1 MWDYV
6 NCRPIILA
14 ACLLVSASATA
25 QPQYLLAPS
34 PSQAEERR
42 PAQFRTEVNQ
52 VVIYASVYDS
62 ENQLVSDLK
71 ANEFSVFENK
81 IKQDISYFGQD
92 DIPSTVGIVIDS
104 SGSMRDKFRLVDQAT
119 RLFLAMN
126 NPQNELFLITFKNE
140 AELEEGF
147 TRDVEDIYDGL
158 DNIIISG
165 GTALYDAIFLAVD
178 MSQKGSEAKKIV
190 VVFTDGEDRDSYY
203 EHEELLDK
211 VRESDVQIYIVAFL
225 DLDLSRSGGI
235 FGIFKSQREKVQ
247 ATIQSITDYTGG
259 ISFFPKKI
267 TELNDVFQ
275 SIARELRKQY
285 RLAYISNNPALDGRW
300 RDIDVKIQDQKA
312 RELKIRAKRGYFT
325 RKTVGQS
332 SPD

>member
-1 MWDYV
+1 MIY
-6 NCRPIILA
+6 RSISLA
-14 ACLLVSASATA
+14 VFLLVFASTTT
-25 QPQYLLAPS
+25 QSQDLPTSPPS
-34 PSQAEERR
+34 QSQAEERR
-42 PAQFRTEVNQ
+42 SAEFRSEVDQ
-52 VVIYASVYDS
+52 VVIYASVYNS

-71 ANEFSVFENK
+71 ANDFSVFENK
-81 IKQDISYFGQD
+81 IEQDISYFGQD

-104 SGSMRDKFRLVDQAT
+104 SGSMRDKFRLVNEAT
-119 RLFLAMN
+119 RLFLEMS
-126 NPQNELFLITFKNE
+126 NPENELFLITFKNE

-147 TRDVEDIYDGL
+147 TRDVEDIHDGL
-158 DNIIISG
+158 DNIIVSG

-178 MSQKGSEAKKIV
+178 MSHEGSEAKKII

-203 EHEELLDK
+203 AHEELLNK

-225 DLDLSRSGGI
+225 DVGLSRSGGI

-275 SIARELRKQY
+275 SIARELQQQY
-285 RLAYISNNPALDGRW
+285 RLAYISNNSVLDGQW

-312 RELKIRAKRGYFT
+312 KGLKIRAKRGYFT
-325 RKTVGQS
+325 RKTVGQQ